1 MTYDPDR
8 DARAPSDVSPHE
20 RPYSRQGAGLS
31 VALMLGLLAAFVA
44 VGIWYY
50 ASPDDPADATD
61 NRPAQERLTTGERS
75 TTGSGT
81 LPRTPTPPVA
91 PAQPDQ

>member
-8 DARAPSDVSPHE
+8 DARAPADVSPNE
-20 RPYSRQGAGLS
+20 RPYSRSGAGLS

-44 VGIWYY
+44 VGIWFY
-50 ASPDDPADATD
+50 ASPDDPAVATD
-61 NRPAQERLTTGERS
+61 NRPAQERS
-75 TTGSGT
+75 TTGAGT
-81 LPRTPTPPVA
+81 QPLPQTPTPPVA